1 MNSKTLE
8 AAVSYCRCF
17 TKSSPSTRGRDS
29 LSSWPRRQFLTGLA
43 AVGAGSLL
51 SGSRSLLQAEE
62 QAPSQTTSAKPRRID
77 THHHFTPPTWVAAL
91 QQAGLKSG
99 REKWSVDA
107 SLETM
112 DRGGVEMA
120 VLSPG
125 PFLYRLGDKFYEVM
139 ANLSRD
145 ANEFGAKMVADHPRR
160 YALFAQLPLP
170 DMDRSLKEIE
180 YASEKLKAVGFS
192 VNTNYGENYIGDPMF
207 APVLEELNRRK
218 AILFSHPYPVK
229 IGHHSFDQEELTT
242 QNIRSVLG
250 LAGEGG
256 GEEESDEK
264 RGKDGIDLKYPNIT
278 FLFSHAGGTMP
289 MVIQRI
295 IRRQPAQNLDKPAAP
310 DSVLGRIR
318 RFYCD
323 TSQAY
328 NSAAMGALKKVMTT
342 GHILFGTDQLN
353 AASEDNPIHTV
364 EGLESC
370 GVFDAS
376 ELQAIYR
383 GNALR
388 LFPQFDKT

>member
-1 MNSKTLE
+1 MNFKTLE
-8 AAVSYCRCF
+8 AAVSCCRCL
-17 TKSSPSTRGRDS
+17 TKNSASDHGRDS
-29 LSSWPRRQFLTGLA
+29 LASWPRRRFLGGLA
-43 AVGAGSLL
+43 AVGAGSLF
-51 SGSRSLLQAEE
+51 SGHRSLLWAQAV
-62 QAPSQTTSAKPRRID
+62 AQTTAAKPRRID

-91 QQAGLKSG
+91 QQAGLESG

-125 PFLYRLGDKFYEVM
+125 PFLYRLDDKFYEVM

-170 DMDRSLKEIE
+170 DIDRTLKEIQ
-180 YASEKLKAVGFS
+180 YASEKLRAVGFS
-192 VNTNYGENYIGDPMF
+192 VNTNYGDNYIGDAMF

-218 AILFSHPYPVK
+218 AILFSHPYPPK
-229 IGHHSFDQEELTT
+229 IGKHSFDQEELTT
-242 QNIRSVLG
+242 HNIRSVLG
-250 LAGEGG
+250 MAGDGG
-256 GEEESDEK
+256 N
-264 RGKDGIDLKYPNIT
+264 RKDGIDLKYPNIT

-295 IRRQPAQNLDKPAAP
+295 VGREAAQNLDKPAAP

-328 NSAAMGALKKVMTT
+328 NSAAMAALKKVMTT
-342 GHILFGTDQLN
+342 SHILFGTDQLN

-370 GVFDAS
+370 GVFDAAD
-376 ELQAIYR
+376 LQAIYR

>member
-1 MNSKTLE
+1 MNFKTLE
-8 AAVSYCRCF
+8 AAISCCRCF
-17 TKSSPSTRGRDS
+17 TKSSPSERRRDS
-29 LSSWPRRQFLTGLA
+29 LTSWPRRRFLAGVA
-43 AVGAGSLL
+43 AVGAGSVL
-51 SGSRSLLQAEE
+51 SGSRSLLWAQTQTPAQAT
-62 QAPSQTTSAKPRRID
+62 AANPRRID

-218 AILFSHPYPVK
+218 AIVFSHPYPVK
-229 IGHHSFDQEELTT
+229 IGNHSFDQEELTT

-250 LAGEGG
+250 LAIEGN
-256 GEEESDEK
+256 GEEEKDDQ
-264 RGKDGIDLKYPNIT
+264 RGKGGIDLKYPNIT

-295 IRRQPAQNLDKPAAP
+295 IRREAAAKSGSACPAQFDSRPHPALLLRHFA
-310 DSVLGRIR
+310 SLQFR
-318 RFYCD
+318 RHGSIEKSHD
-323 TSQAY
+323 HRAHSLRDRPAQR
-328 NSAAMGALKKVMTT
+328 SL
-342 GHILFGTDQLN
+342 
-353 AASEDNPIHTV
+353 
-364 EGLESC
+364 
-370 GVFDAS
+370 
-376 ELQAIYR
+376 R
-383 GNALR
+383 G
-388 LFPQFDKT
+388 

>member
-1 MNSKTLE
+1 
-8 AAVSYCRCF
+8 
-17 TKSSPSTRGRDS
+17 
-29 LSSWPRRQFLTGLA
+29 
-43 AVGAGSLL
+43 
-51 SGSRSLLQAEE
+51 
-62 QAPSQTTSAKPRRID
+62 
-77 THHHFTPPTWVAAL
+77 
-91 QQAGLKSG
+91 
-99 REKWSVDA
+99 
-107 SLETM
+107 M

-125 PFLYRLGDKFYEVM
+125 PFLYRLGNKFYEVM

-170 DMDRSLKEIE
+170 DIDRTLKEIQ
-180 YASEKLKAVGFS
+180 YASEKLRAVGFS
-192 VNTNYGENYIGDPMF
+192 VNTNYGDNYIGDAMF
-207 APVLEELNRRK
+207 TPVLEELNRRK
-218 AILFSHPYPVK
+218 AIIFSHPYPLK
-229 IGHHSFDQEELTT
+229 MGNHSFDQEELTAH
-242 QNIRSVLG
+242 NIRSVLG
-250 LAGEGG
+250 MSGDGG
-256 GEEESDEK
+256 N
-264 RGKDGIDLKYPNIT
+264 RKDGIDLKYPNIT

-295 IRRQPAQNLDKPAAP
+295 VGREAAQNLDKPAAP

-328 NSAAMGALKKVMTT
+328 NSAAMAALKEVMTT
-342 GHILFGTDQLN
+342 SHILFGTDQLN
-353 AASEDNPIHTV
+353 AVSEDNPIHTV

-370 GVFDAS
+370 GVFDAAD
-376 ELQAIYR
+376 LQAIYR

>member
-1 MNSKTLE
+1 MKFKTLE
-8 AAVSYCRCF
+8 AAIAFCQCS
-17 TKSSPSTRGRDS
+17 TKSSLPERGCDS
-29 LSSWPRRQFLTGLA
+29 LACPPRRHFLAGLA
-43 AVGAGSLL
+43 AVGAGSLFP
-51 SGSRSLLQAEE
+51 GRQSLLLA
-62 QAPSQTTSAKPRRID
+62 QAPAQSTAAKPRRID

-99 REKWSVDA
+99 REDWSVEG

-125 PFLYRLGDKFYEVM
+125 PFLYRLGDRYYDVI
-139 ANLSRD
+139 AQLSRD
-145 ANEFGAKMVADHPRR
+145 ANEFGAKMVSDHPRR

-170 DMDRSLKEIE
+170 DTDRTLKEIE
-180 YASEKLKAVGFS
+180 YALDKLKAVGFA
-192 VNTNYGENYIGDPMF
+192 VDANYGDNYIGDPMF

-218 AILFSHPYPVK
+218 AIVFSHPAPFT
-229 IGHHSFDQEELTT
+229 IGNHGFDQEELTT
-242 QNIRSVLG
+242 HNIRSVLG
-250 LAGEGG
+250 MTGEG
-256 GEEESDEK
+256 SN
-264 RGKDGIDLKYPNIT
+264 RKDGIDLKYPNIT

-295 IRRQPAQNLDKPAAP
+295 VGREAAQNLDKRAAP

-342 GHILFGTDQLN
+342 EHILFGTDQLN
-353 AASEDNPIHTV
+353 AASEDNPKHTV
-364 EGLESC
+364 EGLDAC
-370 GVFDAS
+370 GVFDAT

-388 LFPQFDKT
+388 LFPQFDKS

>member
-1 MNSKTLE
+1 MNFKTLE
-8 AAVSYCRCF
+8 AAIACCRCF
-17 TKSSPSTRGRDS
+17 PKSSPSEPGRDV
-29 LSSWPRRQFLTGLA
+29 LASWPRRQFLAGLS
-43 AVGAGSLL
+43 AVGASSLFPSHLSLL
-51 SGSRSLLQAEE
+51 RAQT
-62 QAPSQTTSAKPRRID
+62 QAPAPATAANPRRID

-91 QQAGLKSG
+91 QQAGLESG

-125 PFLYRLGDKFYEVM
+125 PFLYRLGDKFYETM

-145 ANEFGAKMVADHPRR
+145 ANEFGAEMVADHPRR

-170 DMDRSLKEIE
+170 DTDRTLKEIE

-192 VNTNYGENYIGDPMF
+192 VNTNYGDNYIGDAMF

-218 AILFSHPYPVK
+218 AILFSHPYPPK
-229 IGHHSFDQEELTT
+229 IGIHSFDQEELTT
-242 QNIRSVLG
+242 HNIRSVLG
-250 LAGEGG
+250 LAGTGEGDG
-256 GEEESDEK
+256 K
-264 RGKDGIDLKYPNIT
+264 NRGKNGIDLKYPNIT

-295 IRRQPAQNLDKPAAP
+295 VGRELAQNLDKPAAP
-310 DSVLGRIR
+310 DSLLGRIR
-318 RFYCD
+318 RLYCD

-328 NSAAMGALKKVMTT
+328 NSAAMGALKKVMTPS
-342 GHILFGTDQLN
+342 HILFGTDQLN
-353 AASEDNPIHTV
+353 AASEDNPKHVV

-370 GVFDAS
+370 GVFDAA

-388 LFPQFDKT
+388 LFPQFDKS